1 MASIEVEIQKK
12 EIVIVWLKRDLRF
25 TDHEPLFYAQKQALP
40 ILLVYCFEPTIMQ
53 FDDSD
58 VRHWRFVYQSLT
70 DMQIKLE
77 SLDSKIAIF
86 HNEAL
91 FVLSEIANHNAI
103 KTLFSHQEIG
113 NKLTY
118 DRDIIIHDFCK
129 NNQIEW
135 QEYQHNG
142 IVRKLK
148 SRKVWESL
156 WKEKMEAQAA
166 LIDDVNC
173 NFLKLDEELYNRLKG
188 EPLAK

>member
-1 MASIEVEIQKK
+1 MVSHEVEVQKK

-53 FDDSD
+53 NDDSD

-91 FVLSEIANHNAI
+91 FV
-103 KTLFSHQEIG
+103 FS
-113 NKLTY
+113 
-118 DRDIIIHDFCK
+118 
-129 NNQIEW
+129 
-135 QEYQHNG
+135 
-142 IVRKLK
+142 
-148 SRKVWESL
+148 
-156 WKEKMEAQAA
+156 
-166 LIDDVNC
+166 
-173 NFLKLDEELYNRLKG
+173 
-188 EPLAK
+188 

>member
-1 MASIEVEIQKK
+1 
-12 EIVIVWLKRDLRF
+12 
-25 TDHEPLFYAQKQALP
+25 
-40 ILLVYCFEPTIMQ
+40 MQ
-53 FDDSD
+53 NDDSD

-91 FVLSEIANHNAI
+91 FVFSEIANHYAI

-135 QEYQHNG
+135 KEYQHNG

-156 WKEKMEAQAA
+156 WKEKMEAKPA
-166 LIDDVNC
+166 LIADVNW
-173 NFLKLDEELYNRLKG
+173 NFLKLDKELYNRLKG
-188 EPLAK
+188 EPLAKEIDK

>member
-1 MASIEVEIQKK
+1 MASYEEEVQKK

-25 TDHEPLFYAQKQALP
+25 TDHEPLFYAQKQHLP

-53 FDDSD
+53 YDDSD

-70 DMQIKLE
+70 DMQIKLQ
-77 SLDSKIAIF
+77 SLDSMIAIF
-86 HNEAL
+86 HNEARV
-91 FVLSEIANHNAI
+91 VLSEIVNHYAI

-135 QEYQHNG
+135 KEYQHNG

-148 SRKVWESL
+148 SRKVW
-156 WKEKMEAQAA
+156 
-166 LIDDVNC
+166 
-173 NFLKLDEELYNRLKG
+173 
-188 EPLAK
+188 